1 MVQDGMYTSCL
12 WYIFCTK
19 RGYIVLKLNV
29 LRDRV
34 HVDVGGDVG
43 SGGGGSVAAVVVVTL
58 VVLLRLLSH

>member
-1 MVQDGMYTSCL
+1 M
-12 WYIFCTK
+12 
-19 RGYIVLKLNV
+19 NV